1 MLFSLATA
9 ARFMRHA
16 TTVRAA
22 FGTPTPK
29 PIEEIAR
36 RYEKAADYLHRRF
49 KRKNHDRRDD

>member
-22 FGTPTPK
+22 FNLPTPK
-29 PIEEIAR
+29 PIEKIAR
-36 RYEKAADYLHRRF
+36 RYETAADYLTRRF
-49 KRKNHDRRDD
+49 TRKERLR